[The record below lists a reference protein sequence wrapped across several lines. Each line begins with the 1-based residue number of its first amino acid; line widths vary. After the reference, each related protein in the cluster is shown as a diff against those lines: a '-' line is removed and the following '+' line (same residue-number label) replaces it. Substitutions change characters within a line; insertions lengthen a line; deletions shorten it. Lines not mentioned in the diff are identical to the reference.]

1 MFTRTV
7 ILTARVADAVGN
19 TTSVSAAVRVEV
31 PTALGWAPPASSVAA
46 LQAMLA
52 RYPRPRTVRLYS
64 GPGAGLESWSSA
76 LLAQVPADCALH
88 YSFKDWT
95 AGTSA
100 AAVRDWLSARPANR
114 RRVVDLV
121 TLGHEPEQ
129 QSGGDAAP
137 AAFRQQWQE
146 LVGALAGH
154 PRRREVWLVPV
165 FTEYAARRQASWWA
179 DFGVVASH
187 PGVDAVGFDIY
198 DTGYERYRTPV
209 ERNEFALAQAR
220 RVGKP
225 LVVPEWGIRR
235 KPTLNDGTSYDPD
248 GVVCAQAMRDN
259 MAHLRAQPDVPYVEW
274 FYRGDCDLDATLT
287 YPSGR
292 TYVRDAERAAFGQLT
307 G

>member
-7 ILTARVADAVGN
+7 ALTARVADAAGN
-19 TTSVSAAVRVEV
+19 TTTVSTAVRVEA
-31 PTALGWAPPASSVAA
+31 PTALGWTPPESSVAA
-46 LQAMLA
+46 IQAMLA
-52 RYPRPRTVRLYS
+52 RYPRPRMVRLYS
-64 GPGAGLESWSSA
+64 GPGVGLESWSG
-76 LLAQVPADCALH
+76 LLAQVPVDCALH
-88 YSFKDWT
+88 YSFKDWA

-100 AAVRDWLSARPANR
+100 AAVRDWLSARPASR

-121 TLGHEPEQ
+121 TLDHEPEQ
-129 QSGGDAAP
+129 QSGGDPAP

-179 DFGVVASH
+179 DFGVVAGY

-220 RVGKP
+220 RAGRP

-235 KPTLNDGTSYDPD
+235 KPTLDDGTPYDPD
-248 GVVCAQAMRDN
+248 GAVCAQAMRDN

-274 FYRGDCDLDATLT
+274 FYRGDCDLHATLT

-292 TYVRDAERAAFGQLT
+292 TYVRDAERAAFGQLM